1 MINDS
6 DRVPIGSTTRPN
18 LIYGFG
24 MSATWK
30 GFDVNLH
37 FQGAGKSSF
46 FIDGFGVRPFSGGDW
61 GNILTDVV
69 GNYWSLGTN
78 ENPDAKYP
86 RLTWQNNS
94 NNNRESTYWLRDGSY
109 LRLKTVEVGYTL
121 PKNISRAILMN
132 NVRIFFIGT
141 NLLTFSKFKLWDP
154 EMGSSNGQQYPLSKI
169 LTLGLT
175 VNI

>member
-1 MINDS
+1 M
-6 DRVPIGSTTRPN
+6 VVT
-18 LIYGFG
+18 
-24 MSATWK
+24 
-30 GFDVNLH
+30 
-37 FQGAGKSSF
+37 
-46 FIDGFGVRPFSGGDW
+46 GV
-61 GNILTDVV
+61 LTDVV

-154 EMGSSNGQQYPLSKI
+154 EMGSSNGQQYPLSKM